1 MPRRWRVMKKLG
13 IFISLVICIL
23 LVGCA
28 TNESIYTIQPLPTTT
43 NKSIVKT
50 VAPILPIEN
59 GDYVVDLD
67 KVKVG
72 SWALFGS
79 IVVNNYQL
87 GIEVN
92 DKIKGYQ
99 PIYIVNR
106 CNETLEVKQIGT
118 EPNEIT
124 ADIPIKKLLNNGDL
138 ANVIGIES
146 DLASDNLIVVGYVQ
160 NTNSLTITGF
170 TPSAVRKAKIKYRP
184 DSVYQATLN
193 NEKNLNNPLAK
204 YFKLAKERIT
214 VSPDGYEPIDYS
226 FNIPEETEVPQEFSV
241 WIYVESSSINLG
253 GMDTNIGYYTPIKV
267 TMN

>member
-1 MPRRWRVMKKLG
+1 M
-13 IFISLVICIL
+13 SLFVI
-23 LVGCA
+23 GCS
-28 TNESIYTIQPLPTTT
+28 TPSVVSFTPIIPSTTVVSPSTSTTT
-43 NKSIVKT
+43 P
-50 VAPILPIEN
+50 APIVIPETVKPDAN
-59 GDYVVDLD
+59 YMVDLD

-87 GIEVN
+87 GIEVDN
-92 DKIKGYQ
+92 KIKGYQ
-99 PIYIVNR
+99 PLYIVNR
-106 CNETLEVKQIGT
+106 INETLEVKQIGT
-118 EPNEIT
+118 EVDEIT
-124 ADIPIKKLLNNGDL
+124 ADIPIKKLLSGGNL

-146 DLASDNLIVVGYVQ
+146 NLVTDNLVVVGYVQ

-170 TPSAVRKAKIKYRP
+170 APNISRIAKIKYKP

-193 NEKNLNNPLAK
+193 NEKNLNNSLAK

-214 VSPDGYEPIDYS
+214 VSPDAYEPINYS
-226 FNIPEETEVPQEFSV
+226 FNIPEGIVVPSEFSV

>member
-1 MPRRWRVMKKLG
+1 MKKSG
-13 IFISLVICIL
+13 ILISLIICIL

-28 TNESIYTIQPLPTTT
+28 SNDIPIFTVKTPTTT
-43 NKSIVKT
+43 T
-50 VAPILPIEN
+50 VIPKLNQIATIAPIPTPIDKS
-59 GDYVVDLD
+59 DYTIDMN
-67 KVKVG
+67 KVTEG

-146 DLASDNLIVVGYVQ
+146 DLATDKLVVVGYVQ

-170 TPSAVRKAKIKYRP
+170 TPNATRKAKIKYRP

-193 NEKNLNNPLAK
+193 NEKNLNNPLTQ
-204 YFKLAKERIT
+204 YFSLAKERIT
-214 VSPDGYEPIDYS
+214 VSPDGYQPINYS
-226 FNIPEETEVPQEFSV
+226 FNIPEDVIVSSEFSV